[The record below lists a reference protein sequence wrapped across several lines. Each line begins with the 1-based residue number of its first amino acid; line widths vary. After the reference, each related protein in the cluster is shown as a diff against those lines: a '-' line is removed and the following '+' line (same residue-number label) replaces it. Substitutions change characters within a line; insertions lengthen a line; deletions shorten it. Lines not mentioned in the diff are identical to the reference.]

1 LRAPGERA
9 AGGGELGGRPVVR
22 PEDADGI
29 AREKPDASVDFDPD
43 VLLPGLEQS
52 DTRAAGQPAQNPAG
66 AGGLVAQETLPGRD
80 EHVGPGGLAARKRRR
95 RALHLGPDA
104 VSGQDR
110 HREEHAAE
118 TTPVGSA
125 HGMHLS
131 FFASAHRLDLDLPLS
146 WEAVVSTGA

>member
-1 LRAPGERA
+1 
-9 AGGGELGGRPVVR
+9 
-22 PEDADGI
+22 
-29 AREKPDASVDFDPD
+29 
-43 VLLPGLEQS
+43 
-52 DTRAAGQPAQNPAG
+52 
-66 AGGLVAQETLPGRD
+66 LVAQEALAARD

-104 VSGQDR
+104 MSGQDR

-125 HGMHLS
+125 HGMYLF

-146 WEAVVSTGA
+146 WEAVVSTGACPLATRLNTSPVKLSPPIVGVRITCTLSERRSANVLGISSGLADTSSASRFKPSNCASDVERIEY